1 MQVEYLQAVVLF
13 LLACWILAATFHS
26 YFIPALDTSSRDHIL
41 DFIIS
46 KKGLKIKPELA
57 LPDIYI
63 LSIQDVAGANLITM
77 PILEASGMPDFYV
90 ERYHKTWNRIL
101 IAEGCRQNILV
112 HSLVHYVQFEYE
124 PALMSLKEKEKEA
137 WDITKQYLKHYYP
150 WRYWALTIPYGFYNW
165 WTSAPY

>member
-1 MQVEYLQAVVLF
+1 MDPFYLF
-13 LLACWILAATFHS
+13 LCLLVRGVFSAPAAKLGKLYFAFHL
-26 YFIPALDTSSRDHIL
+26 FLV
-41 DFIIS
+41 FIIS

-124 PALMSLKEKEKEA
+124 PALMSLKE
-137 WDITKQYLKHYYP
+137 
-150 WRYWALTIPYGFYNW
+150 
-165 WTSAPY
+165 